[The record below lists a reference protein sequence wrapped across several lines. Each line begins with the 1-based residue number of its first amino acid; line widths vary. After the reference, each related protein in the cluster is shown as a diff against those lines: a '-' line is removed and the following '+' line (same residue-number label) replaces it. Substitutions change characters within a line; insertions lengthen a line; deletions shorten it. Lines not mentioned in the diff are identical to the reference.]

1 MVQQAEV
8 TMAAGTP
15 QDQVATTRRG
25 IRVSP
30 TVTAHHNLDI
40 QRTGIKPL
48 LEGGSKRTTRGRFER
63 MLKLHLS
70 QIHTLLSDVPIM
82 TLKTTGEG
90 VEGVEHILLKE
101 HKTLTTRE
109 RRRSTSLRDLGG
121 IRWESMR
128 DTRRGRKTDTK
139 KDLLTDIRRENLKG
153 IDRMMRTGISRERE
167 SKTETDIKIG
177 VCQGTTP
184 PLAPLIPMGLP
195 TGMRNK
201 VGWGV
206 VGGALEETST
216 QAGEKRHTVT
226 HPLAVNTNL
235 GEPSSTHLNWTDLG
249 LGGHRRKSRS
259 STFSAQSLTGEAGKQ
274 GVGLGADPSP
284 ITVTQQVRA
293 VHLMLFSLVSLVLF
307 CVLLLLLSIAMDSVH
322 CNSSKL
328 LDN

>member
-1 MVQQAEV
+1 
-8 TMAAGTP
+8 
-15 QDQVATTRRG
+15 
-25 IRVSP
+25 
-30 TVTAHHNLDI
+30 
-40 QRTGIKPL
+40 
-48 LEGGSKRTTRGRFER
+48 
-63 MLKLHLS
+63 
-70 QIHTLLSDVPIM
+70 
-82 TLKTTGEG
+82 
-90 VEGVEHILLKE
+90 
-101 HKTLTTRE
+101 
-109 RRRSTSLRDLGG
+109 
-121 IRWESMR
+121 MR

-235 GEPSSTHLNWTDLG
+235 GEPSSAHLNWTDLG
-249 LGGHRRKSRS
+249 LGGHR
-259 STFSAQSLTGEAGKQ
+259 
-274 GVGLGADPSP
+274 
-284 ITVTQQVRA
+284 TVTQQVRA